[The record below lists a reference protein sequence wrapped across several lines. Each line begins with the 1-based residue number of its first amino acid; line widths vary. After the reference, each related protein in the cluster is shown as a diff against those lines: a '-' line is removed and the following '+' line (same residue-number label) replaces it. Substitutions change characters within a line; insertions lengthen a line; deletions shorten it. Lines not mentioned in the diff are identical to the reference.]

1 MPRHGCRGF
10 SFGRASGRPFVIDKC
25 WFGLMIEFGQVGT
38 VVALVCTMRK
48 PQLLTLGVTVGA
60 AVVAAVFA
68 GCGAESASG
77 SGASPGGDGNVG
89 LGGAQDIGQFRGYLD
104 RNEIP
109 TAASLDANGFFSEHY
124 IAPETAAC
132 GNVICATAQTSSQP
146 DWFENQRHSIVR
158 VALSTVVDP
167 AMYKRK
173 PLNLVVVVDRSGS
186 MQADNR
192 MEKVKTGLRLLI
204 QKLQP
209 VDRVAL
215 VSFDDYARVDVSF
228 TDSEDRQRL
237 IAAVDRLQPG
247 GSTNIYDGLAVGFAQ
262 FGKGSFNER
271 QNRVIL
277 LSDGQATSGITS
289 TPAIIG
295 MAESKVA
302 TGIGLSTVG
311 VGNSFDAA
319 LMRGLAERGAGNFYF
334 AENATAVS
342 EIFTQELDYFIEPLA
357 LDVELGVA
365 ANQGFALGEAVGVNY
380 WQHDG
385 AGQVGRVKIPA
396 VFLASRSSEAPGQGR
411 RGGGGAVFIHLIDS
425 RTANAVDEAAA
436 TVTLSYRLPN
446 GSQVVTQT
454 VAIAPPVPV
463 DAPSLGFFASH
474 DAMKQAAPMYHV
486 FRGLR
491 LATNVAS
498 SDIHCALTTL
508 LTLREQAQAFVT
520 EHPDFDLTA
529 DLALV
534 DKFIAVLKARGAV
547 ARELPNEGAASCYQT
562 TCVDDECD
570 CDASSCASTIVD
582 APDYGDEYGESVQSN
597 NACSAGAAPTTL
609 APVLAAMLAMLV
621 ARRRRYAN

>member
-1 MPRHGCRGF
+1 
-10 SFGRASGRPFVIDKC
+10 
-25 WFGLMIEFGQVGT
+25 
-38 VVALVCTMRK
+38 MRK
-48 PQLLTLGVTVGA
+48 LQAETLRVTVGA
-60 AVVAAVFA
+60 ALTMALATTLLG

-77 SGASPGGDGNVG
+77 PSSGADAGGGNVG

-104 RNEIP
+104 RGEIP
-109 TAASLDANGFFSEHY
+109 SATSLDANGFFSEHY
-124 IAPETAAC
+124 IAPEAAAC

-158 VALSTVVDP
+158 LAMSTVVDP
-167 AMYKRK
+167 SVYKRK
-173 PLNLVVVVDRSGS
+173 PLNLVLVVDRSGS
-186 MQADNR
+186 MQSDNR

-215 VSFDDYARVDVSF
+215 ISFDSSARVDVSF
-228 TDSEDRQRL
+228 ADSENRQRL
-237 IAAVDRLQPG
+237 IEAVDRLQPG
-247 GSTNIYDGLAVGFAQ
+247 ASTNIYDGLAMGFAQ
-262 FGKGSFNER
+262 FGNGRFNER

-277 LSDGQATSGITS
+277 LSDGQATAGNTS
-289 TPAIIG
+289 TPAIIA

-311 VGNSFDAA
+311 VGDSFDAP

-334 AENATAVS
+334 AENAAAVS

-365 ANQGFALGEAVGVNY
+365 ANQGFTLGEAVGVNY

-385 AGQVGRVKIPA
+385 AGKLGRVKIPA
-396 VFLASRSSEAPGQGR
+396 VFLASRISEQPGQGR

-425 RTANAVDEAAA
+425 RPVNVVEGPAA

-446 GSQVVTQT
+446 STQFVTQT
-454 VAIAPPVPV
+454 VAIAPPAPV
-463 DAPSLGFFASH
+463 DVPADLFVATH

-491 LATNVAS
+491 LATQVAQY
-498 SDIHCALTTL
+498 DINCALTTL
-508 LTLREQAQAFVT
+508 QTLRAKAAAFVV
-520 EHPDFDLTA
+520 EYPDYDLTA

-534 DKFIAVLKARGAV
+534 DTFITVLKGRGAV
-547 ARELPNEGAASCYQT
+547 ASELPSDGEGACHQS
-562 TCVDDECD
+562 TCIDNECD
-570 CDASSCASTIVD
+570 CNAASCASTIVD
-582 APDYGDEYGESVQSN
+582 APDYDDEAVGNVDYGN
-597 NACSAGAAPTTL
+597 NACAAGAAPTTL
-609 APVLAAMLAMLV
+609 APVLAVVLAMLV

>member
-1 MPRHGCRGF
+1 ML
-10 SFGRASGRPFVIDKC
+10 FV
-25 WFGLMIEFGQVGT
+25 GN
-38 VVALVCTMRK
+38 MRK
-48 PQLLTLGVTVGA
+48 LQVATLGAKVGVAIA
-60 AVVAAVFA
+60 AAILG

-77 SGASPGGDGNVG
+77 SGASSGGDGNVG

-104 RNEIP
+104 RGEIP
-109 TAASLDANGFFSEHY
+109 SPSSLDANGFFSEHY
-124 IAPETAAC
+124 IAPEAAAC

-167 AMYKRK
+167 AVYKRK

-186 MQADNR
+186 MQSDNR

-215 VSFDDYARVDVSF
+215 VSFDSYARVDVSF
-228 TDSEDRQRL
+228 DASEDRQQL
-237 IAAVDRLQPG
+237 IDAVDRLQPG
-247 GSTNIYDGLAVGFAQ
+247 ASTNIFDGLAVGFAQ
-262 FGKGSFNER
+262 FGNGSFNER

-277 LSDGQATSGITS
+277 LSDGQATAGNTS
-289 TPAIIG
+289 TPAIIA

-311 VGNSFDAA
+311 VGNSFDAP

-334 AENATAVS
+334 AENAAAVS

-357 LDVELGVA
+357 LDVEFGVA
-365 ANQGFALGEAVGVNY
+365 ANQGFTLGEAVGVNY

-385 AGQVGRVKIPA
+385 AGKLGRVKIPA
-396 VFLASRSSEAPGQGR
+396 VFLASRISEQPGQGR

-425 RTANAVDEAAA
+425 RPVNVVDGAAA

-446 GSQVVTQT
+446 STQVVTQT
-454 VAIAPPVPV
+454 VVIAPPVPA
-463 DAPSLGFFASH
+463 DAPVEGFFATH

-491 LATNVAS
+491 LATDVAQY
-498 SDIHCALTTL
+498 DINCALTAL
-508 LTLREQAQAFVT
+508 LILRDQASAFVV
-520 EHPDFDLTA
+520 EHPDYDLTA
-529 DLALV
+529 DVALV
-534 DKFIAVLKARGAV
+534 DKYIAVLKGRGAV
-547 ARELPNEGAASCYQT
+547 AGELPNEGAASCFQA
-562 TCVDDECD
+562 TCVDKECD
-570 CDASSCASTIVD
+570 CNAATCAATIID
-582 APDYGDEYGESVQSN
+582 APQYDDSYGENVDYGNG
-597 NACSAGAAPTTL
+597 ACAAGTAPTTL
-609 APVLAAMLAMLV
+609 APVLAIGLAMVV